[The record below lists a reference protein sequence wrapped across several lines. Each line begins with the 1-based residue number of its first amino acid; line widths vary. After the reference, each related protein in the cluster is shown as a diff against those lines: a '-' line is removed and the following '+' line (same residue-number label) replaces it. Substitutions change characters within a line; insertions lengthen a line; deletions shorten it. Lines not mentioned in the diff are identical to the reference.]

1 MSVEATPDRI
11 AMWPHSVSTSDEQLR
26 CAIEDELRSN
36 PKVNETDVAVTVAT
50 DVVTLTG
57 IVRTPSGLKL
67 ASRLC
72 VYDSEMVL
80 NSLIYPI

>member
-1 MSVEATPDRI
+1 VYNVGRY
-11 AMWPHSVSTSDEQLR
+11 VDE
-26 CAIEDELRSN
+26 IM
-36 PKVNETDVAVTVAT
+36 
-50 DVVTLTG
+50 
-57 IVRTPSGLKL
+57 RTPAGLKF